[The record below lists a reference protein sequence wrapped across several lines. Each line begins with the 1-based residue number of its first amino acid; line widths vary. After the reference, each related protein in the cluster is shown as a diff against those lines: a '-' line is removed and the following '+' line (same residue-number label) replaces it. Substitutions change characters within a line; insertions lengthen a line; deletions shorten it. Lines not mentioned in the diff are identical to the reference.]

1 MNDRVRSFLAIEL
14 PDEVKNSLDRLIK
27 RLQNKGFKNFRWL
40 NPESIHLTLKFL
52 GEIEPQLV
60 ETMIR
65 NLRECS
71 FGIPNLN
78 LVTHNLGGFPNL
90 IQPRVL
96 FVSLRG
102 DLLKLNELK
111 SFIDETCTEI
121 GFEKEI
127 RKFTPH
133 LTLARMGY
141 KKSLSKRSLLSGYNP
156 LVEPISIT
164 VDNMSLMKSTFTSHG
179 IKYIRLANFQIC

>member
-14 PDEVKNSLDRLIK
+14 PDEVKNSLVRLIK

-40 NPESIHLTLKFL
+40 NPESSHLTLKFL

-65 NLRECS
+65 NLRDCS
-71 FGIPNLN
+71 FGISNLN

-90 IQPRVL
+90 RQPRVL
-96 FVSLRG
+96 FVGLRG

-111 SFIDETCTEI
+111 CFIDETCTKI

-127 RKFTPH
+127 QKFTPH
-133 LTLARMGY
+133 LTLARISY
-141 KKSLSKRSLLSGYNP
+141 KTSLSKLSLLSEYNS

-164 VDNMSLMKSTFTSHG
+164 VDNLSLMKSVFTNHG